1 VAAVVLGALAVAGL
15 LAAFVTTQL
24 AEVAGSLTGYQA
36 NLQQKIQ
43 DIRGLSE
50 GGGAVSR
57 FLAMVASLGHDLTV
71 TAGPAAAPAVRVQ
84 SGGSSLE
91 SLAAFV
97 APLLHP
103 LLTVG
108 IVVILVVFILLGR
121 DHLGDQFIR
130 PDEVLD
136 FIAADE
142 PDGAGAVT
150 AETDRPAS
158 GTGQPAREVHAF
170 FRCVGG
176 RGQIDD
182 AARHR
187 SSPLLCARR
196 ALRPPA
202 GTTPTRSPATARRD
216 RSRSP

>member
-1 VAAVVLGALAVAGL
+1 
-15 LAAFVTTQL
+15 
-24 AEVAGSLTGYQA
+24 
-36 NLQQKIQ
+36 
-43 DIRGLSE
+43 
-50 GGGAVSR
+50 
-57 FLAMVASLGHDLTV
+57 
-71 TAGPAAAPAVRVQ
+71 
-84 SGGSSLE
+84 
-91 SLAAFV
+91 
-97 APLLHP
+97 
-103 LLTVG
+103 
-108 IVVILVVFILLGR
+108 VILVVFILLGR